1 MLTLEGRTGRIAI
14 TLTAQRMGPDLNVSV
29 FGGEAPHIG
38 ATALAQPR
46 ESLKGDGSSSA
57 SCSVL
62 TLCGHKEDELAR
74 ELALELAR
82 QLGCNVCVTCG
93 IHQDDILPEEIRGV
107 LKVVEELKTR
117 LLQDL
122 RANAG

>member
-1 MLTLEGRTGRIAI
+1 MITVEGQTGRIVI
-14 TLTAQRMGPDLNVSV
+14 TVTAQRMGPDLNVSV

-38 ATALAQPR
+38 AVALAQPR
-46 ESLKGDGSSSA
+46 ESLKRDGSASA

-82 QLGCNVCVTCG
+82 LLGCNVCVACG
-93 IHQDDILPEEIRGV
+93 IHQDDILPEEIHGV
-107 LKVVEELKTR
+107 LDVVEKLKIQALELIRK
-117 LLQDL
+117 
-122 RANAG
+122 ANG